1 MNIRRNPT
9 LIHAP
14 GAIASHAVEVPPN
27 ARVLHLSGQ
36 VALAIDGSSPATI
49 EEQTELV
56 WNRIKTILAD
66 AGMSVPDIV
75 KITSYLVREDHYAGF
90 AKVRARHLDG
100 HRPASTAM
108 IVSALVRPEFL
119 VEVDVVAAKT

>member
-1 MNIRRNPT
+1 M
-9 LIHAP
+9 
-14 GAIASHAVEVPPN
+14 
-27 ARVLHLSGQ
+27 SGQ
-36 VALAIDGSSPATI
+36 VALTVDGSIPATI

-66 AGMSVPDIV
+66 AGMSIRDIV
-75 KITSYLVREDHYAGF
+75 KITSYLVSADDYAGF
-90 AKVRARHLDG
+90 ASVRARHLDG

-119 VEVDVVAAKT
+119 VEVDVVAAKA